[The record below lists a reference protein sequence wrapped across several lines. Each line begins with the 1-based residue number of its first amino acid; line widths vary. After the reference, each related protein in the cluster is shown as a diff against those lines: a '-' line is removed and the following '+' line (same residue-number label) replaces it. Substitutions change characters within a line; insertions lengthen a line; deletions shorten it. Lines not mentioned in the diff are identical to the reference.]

1 MNLRSLT
8 EKDEAALLELLTN
21 DRIKLTYL
29 LPDFPSREDAIP
41 LARKLMALS
50 QDETRFLRGM
60 EEKGTLVGFL
70 NDVEIMDGTV
80 ELGYVV
86 HPGHW
91 NRGYATAALKLA
103 MAELFQKGFRTVL
116 CGAFEETKSSIRV
129 MEKAGMKKLDKT
141 DEIAY
146 RGALHRCVYYSME
159 VKP

>member
-1 MNLRSLT
+1 MKLRPLT
-8 EKDEAALLELLTN
+8 EQDEAALLELLT
-21 DRIKLTYL
+21 DEKIKLTYM
-29 LPDFPSREDAIP
+29 LPDFAAREDAIP
-41 LARKLMALS
+41 LARKLMELS

-103 MAELFQKGFRTVL
+103 IEALFQKGFREVV
-116 CGAFEETKSSIRV
+116 CGAFEENPASLRC
-129 MEKAGMKKLDKT
+129 MEKAGMRRIDKV
-141 DEIAY
+141 DEIDY
-146 RGALHRCVYYSME
+146 RGKVHRCLYCSIDY
-159 VKP
+159 